1 MVAKYQLKT
10 VGILIACIECLE
22 DTLTTD
28 AQAEKILSYII
39 KEYCLDQ
46 LPIPVIIPNI
56 PYLPLPTYG
65 AGAKGDTGNGI
76 ASTFYDDTT
85 GILTFYFTDGTSYS
99 TGDIRGGDGRSIT
112 NTVYNPADGKVTF
125 YYSDGTSYSTGD
137 LRGRGITNTAI
148 VAGRLIITYT
158 DTTTQDAG
166 AVTSITLTQIIGNDL
181 IITYNNGNVVNVG
194 RVVGRDG
201 TDGRGI
207 ASTSYSSSTGKVT
220 FTYTD
225 GTTFVTGDLR
235 GNGIASTSYNSST
248 GILTFTF
255 TDGTTFSTGDL
266 RGGTGATGNGIAS
279 TSYNSS
285 TGVLTLTYTNGSTY
299 STGDLRG
306 RGIASTSYNSSTG
319 AVTFTYTDGTT
330 STTGD
335 LRGNGITSITQPS
348 PLVMRVATRDFTNDI
363 TLYKGADGPSNLNF
377 LKTAQQTIEH
387 FEGNGTATISNLY
400 ALTLQNGA
408 TYTQR
413 TSLKTGFKSASLVDF
428 SISTSSPAALWL
440 LRRSIG
446 TGIFGYSFNPP
457 NQLCE
462 MEVKFSLDQLPT
474 SANQFDFE
482 IRMTDTSNNAF
493 VASANGVQAKIT
505 WDSAIS
511 SAGIV
516 LTTLASNL
524 TSISS
529 TYTTISANT
538 AYTLR
543 IVYNYSSTLCQLYL
557 NGSVILTRTLNL
569 PTAFLS
575 PSLRIGKVSGATA
588 CTGTIDYLECVATDQ

>member
-1 MVAKYQLKT
+1 MLINEKAQWIYLAKVTVASMVAKYQLKT

-56 PYLPLPTYG
+56 PFLPLPTYG
-65 AGAKGDTGNGI
+65 AGTKGDTGNGI
-76 ASTFYDDTT
+76 ASTFYNDTT
-85 GILTFYFTDGTSYS
+85 GILTFFFTDGTSYS
-99 TGDIRGGDGRSIT
+99 TDDIRGGDGRSIT
-112 NTVYNPADGKVTF
+112 NTVYNPTDGTVTF
-125 YYSDGTSYSTGD
+125 YYSDGTTYTTGD
-137 LRGRGITNTAI
+137 LRGRGITSTAI

-158 DTTTQDAG
+158 DTTTQDVG
-166 AVTSITLTQIIGNDL
+166 AVTSITLTQIVGNDL
-181 IITYNNGNVVNVG
+181 VITYNNGNVVNVG

-201 TDGRGI
+201 TNGTNGRGI
-207 ASTSYSSSTGKVT
+207 SSTTYDSASGKVT
-220 FTYTD
+220 FYYTD
-225 GTTFVTGDLR
+225 GTNF
-235 GNGIASTSYNSST
+235 I
-248 GILTFTF
+248 
-255 TDGTTFSTGDL
+255 
-266 RGGTGATGNGIAS
+266 
-279 TSYNSS
+279 
-285 TGVLTLTYTNGSTY
+285 
-299 STGDLRG
+299 
-306 RGIASTSYNSSTG
+306 
-319 AVTFTYTDGTT
+319 
-330 STTGD
+330 TGD
-335 LRGNGITSITQPS
+335 LRGNGITAITQPS
-348 PLVMRVATRDFTNDI
+348 ALVMRVATRDFTNDI
-363 TLYKGADGPSNLNF
+363 TLYKGADGTNGSTIYQGSSTPSSGLGVNGDFYFNTTTSDVSQKISGTWTVVANIKGATGATGPSNLNF

-387 FEGNGTATISNLY
+387 FEGNATTTISSLY

-428 SISTSSPAALWL
+428 SITTSSPPALWL
-440 LRRSIG
+440 LRRAIG
-446 TGIFGYSFNPP
+446 TGIFGFSFNAL

-462 MEVKFSLDQLPT
+462 MEVKFLLDQLPT

-482 IRMTDTSNNAF
+482 IRMTDTSNSAF
-493 VASANGVQAKIT
+493 TGSVNGVQAKIT

-524 TSISS
+524 TSTSS

-538 AYTLR
+538 VYTLR

-575 PSLRIGKVSGATA
+575 PSIRIVKISGATA